1 MRICGDFKV
10 TINPNVE
17 REHYPLPNVEDLFAS
32 VADGK
37 VFSKLDLS
45 HACQQLELDAET
57 QHYVTVNTHKGI
69 YRYLRTPYGVSS
81 APSTFQSIMDQILQ
95 GINHVMCF
103 LDDILITDESEQEH
117 RNVLVEVLT
126 RLEQCRVR
134 VNLAKC
140 SFARKSVEF
149 EGHRLDAAGVHP
161 TSEKLKAIIEAQKP
175 CDVKQLRSYLGLIN
189 YYAKFVP
196 RMSTVLRPLHLLLMM
211 DRKWKW
217 SPECDKA
224 IEQCNKL
231 LLSHQVWLQMLH
243 RLESVRCCH
252 TSWRTEM
259 KSRSRLRQG
268 HYRRV
273 SVTMRK

>member
-1 MRICGDFKV
+1 M
-10 TINPNVE
+10 
-17 REHYPLPNVEDLFAS
+17 
-32 VADGK
+32 
-37 VFSKLDLS
+37 
-45 HACQQLELDAET
+45 
-57 QHYVTVNTHKGI
+57 
-69 YRYLRTPYGVSS
+69 
-81 APSTFQSIMDQILQ
+81 
-95 GINHVMCF
+95 
-103 LDDILITDESEQEH
+103 
-117 RNVLVEVLT
+117 
-126 RLEQCRVR
+126 
-134 VNLAKC
+134 NLAKC
-140 SFARKSVEF
+140 SFAQKSVEC

-161 TSEKLKAIIEAQKP
+161 TSEKLKATIEAQKP

-224 IEQCNKL
+224 LERCNKL
-231 LLSHQVWLQMLH
+231 LLSHQGWLQMLH
-243 RLESVRCCH
+243 RLESVRCCR